1 VARPT
6 DFFSL
11 LWRHVSEGKGV
22 LEVTEQ
28 VILVNERDEITG
40 VEEKIKAHLLGALHR
55 AFSLF
60 VFNADGLLL
69 LQKRASTKYHSKGLW
84 SNTCCGHPRPG
95 ESIEQASRRRLW
107 EEMGFRCEIKESF
120 TFIYRAKVDND
131 LIEHEYDHVMV
142 GNFDG
147 NPNPNGDEVDD
158 WKWVDLMTLKLDMR
172 ESPENYTYW
181 FRISLDTL
189 CHSTGPVSTDSQ
201 PVLKPLW

>member
-1 VARPT
+1 M
-6 DFFSL
+6 
-11 LWRHVSEGKGV
+11 
-22 LEVTEQ
+22 TEQ
-28 VILVNERDEITG
+28 VILVNERDETTG

-55 AFSLF
+55 AFSIF

-120 TFIYRAKVDND
+120 AFIYRAEVDND
-131 LIEHEYDHVMV
+131 LIEHEYDHVLV

-147 NPNPNGDEVDD
+147 NPDPNGDEVDD

-181 FRISLDTL
+181 FRISLDAL